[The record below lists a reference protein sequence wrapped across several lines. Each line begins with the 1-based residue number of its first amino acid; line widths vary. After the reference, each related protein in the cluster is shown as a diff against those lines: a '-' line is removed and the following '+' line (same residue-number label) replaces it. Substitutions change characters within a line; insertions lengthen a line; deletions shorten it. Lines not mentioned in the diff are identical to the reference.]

1 MSKIEI
7 KYNKEE
13 PQSYDAYV
21 YAYHIDETGKEYLGY
36 HVGRFDETYQHSCEN
51 PEFIGDL
58 ANSKKVLFTLIDFGS
73 KFDMINLEHKLLKKV
88 DARNQKINAEK
99 NAMKKIFDE
108 SMRKQLE
115 DLKKEY
121 DAAKTGGQQP
131 TT

>member
-1 MSKIEI
+1 MGKKTKEHRKKI
-7 KYNKEE
+7 
-13 PQSYDAYV
+13 A
-21 YAYHIDETGKEYLGY
+21 
-36 HVGRFDETYQHSCEN
+36 
-51 PEFIGDL
+51 
-58 ANSKKVLFTLIDFGS
+58 
-73 KFDMINLEHKLLKKV
+73 
-88 DARNQKINAEK
+88 ARNQKINAEK

>member
-1 MSKIEI
+1 MGKKEKEHRKKI
-7 KYNKEE
+7 
-13 PQSYDAYV
+13 A
-21 YAYHIDETGKEYLGY
+21 
-36 HVGRFDETYQHSCEN
+36 
-51 PEFIGDL
+51 
-58 ANSKKVLFTLIDFGS
+58 
-73 KFDMINLEHKLLKKV
+73 
-88 DARNQKINAEK
+88 ARNQKINAEK

>member
-1 MSKIEI
+1 MGK
-7 KYNKEE
+7 KTKE
-13 PQSYDAYV
+13 
-21 YAYHIDETGKEYLGY
+21 H
-36 HVGRFDETYQHSCEN
+36 R
-51 PEFIGDL
+51 
-58 ANSKKVLFTLIDFGS
+58 KKV
-73 KFDMINLEHKLLKKV
+73 EV
-88 DARNQKINAEK
+88 RNQKINAEK

>member
-1 MSKIEI
+1 MGK
-7 KYNKEE
+7 KTKE
-13 PQSYDAYV
+13 
-21 YAYHIDETGKEYLGY
+21 H
-36 HVGRFDETYQHSCEN
+36 R
-51 PEFIGDL
+51 
-58 ANSKKVLFTLIDFGS
+58 KKVEL
-73 KFDMINLEHKLLKKV
+73 
-88 DARNQKINAEK
+88 RNQKINAEK

>member
-1 MSKIEI
+1 MGK
-7 KYNKEE
+7 KTKE
-13 PQSYDAYV
+13 
-21 YAYHIDETGKEYLGY
+21 H
-36 HVGRFDETYQHSCEN
+36 R
-51 PEFIGDL
+51 
-58 ANSKKVLFTLIDFGS
+58 KKVA
-73 KFDMINLEHKLLKKV
+73 V
-88 DARNQKINAEK
+88 RNQKINAEK

>member
-1 MSKIEI
+1 MGK
-7 KYNKEE
+7 KE
-13 PQSYDAYV
+13 
-21 YAYHIDETGKEYLGY
+21 KE
-36 HVGRFDETYQHSCEN
+36 HR
-51 PEFIGDL
+51 
-58 ANSKKVLFTLIDFGS
+58 
-73 KFDMINLEHKLLKKV
+73 KKV

-131 TT
+131 TA

>member
-1 MSKIEI
+1 MVKKEKEHRKKI
-7 KYNKEE
+7 
-13 PQSYDAYV
+13 A
-21 YAYHIDETGKEYLGY
+21 
-36 HVGRFDETYQHSCEN
+36 
-51 PEFIGDL
+51 
-58 ANSKKVLFTLIDFGS
+58 
-73 KFDMINLEHKLLKKV
+73 
-88 DARNQKINAEK
+88 ARNQKINAEK